1 MTADALRENPRGAVL
16 KRLNR
21 HAVGVGP
28 RRGQLGGGN
37 AEHADRLARNGIGR
51 LSAAP
56 RANRAVLDGRARERT
71 AKTALL
77 GVAYGELGVG
87 REQEQGLLI
96 RLEVMMDIGHAH
108 LLVAPQQGAER
119 VTGRYALAQ
128 QVRARIQG
136 EHRRA
141 LVVDHAAAEQPA
153 LASLHGKRVGGPA
166 RAGGHHVHVRDRSD
180 VLRALAGDIRVAYKA
195 LVVTRLVAQSLGD
208 AERAVQRGAH
218 GTPERRTGLGSR
230 RIGHGRVRNER
241 GDIRNDVL
249 PHLVDVRVDALPSH
263 QRAWAPPSLKNS
275 HAAYCAPLQEADT
288 PQTWRR
294 APRARDRARRL
305 DARNSH
311 ARHPRQAR
319 GI

>member
-1 MTADALRENPRGAVL
+1 
-16 KRLNR
+16 
-21 HAVGVGP
+21 
-28 RRGQLGGGN
+28 
-37 AEHADRLARNGIGR
+37 
-51 LSAAP
+51 
-56 RANRAVLDGRARERT
+56 
-71 AKTALL
+71 
-77 GVAYGELGVG
+77 
-87 REQEQGLLI
+87 
-96 RLEVMMDIGHAH
+96 MDIGHAH

-166 RAGGHHVHVRDRSD
+166 RAGGHHVHVRDRGD

-249 PHLVDVRVDALPSH
+249 PHLVDVRVDALHHISAHGRLLPSKTVTPLIVPH
-263 QRAWAPPSLKNS
+263 YKKRIHLKHGAEP
-275 HAAYCAPLQEADT
+275 HASGT
-288 PQTWRR
+288 
-294 APRARDRARRL
+294 
-305 DARNSH
+305 
-311 ARHPRQAR
+311 AR
-319 GI
+319 GA